1 VFLKQIMADALV
13 VIKLLTVIYRVP
25 PVLHF
30 SVSKDCNDI
39 ALSERDFMLLS
50 SRAVH
55 IEQYAFIKKAS
66 FLLLITKVGFSR
78 LNYFIVLTKEIVNFI
93 KFNQESI
100 YYQYLLL

>member
-1 VFLKQIMADALV
+1 MFLKQIMADALV
-13 VIKLLTVIYRVP
+13 VIKLLTVIYGVL
-25 PVLHF
+25 PVHHF

-39 ALSERDFMLLS
+39 ALSERDLMLLS
-50 SRAVH
+50 SRACH

-78 LNYFIVLTKEIVNFI
+78 LNYFIVHTKEIVNFI